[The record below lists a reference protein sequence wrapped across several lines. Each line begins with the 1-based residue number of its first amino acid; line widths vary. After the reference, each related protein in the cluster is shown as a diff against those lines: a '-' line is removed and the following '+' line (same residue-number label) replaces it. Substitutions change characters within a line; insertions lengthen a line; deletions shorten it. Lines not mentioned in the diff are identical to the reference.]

1 MTLKEFNEKW
11 STHLEE
17 GYYGL
22 DIDVAEVVDFVDE
35 QFMELNK
42 AYPWFTYSQIKL
54 KFASAR
60 VYLSEGV
67 AKEWADKIEE
77 GIERILWERENYK

>member
-1 MTLKEFNEKW
+1 MTINEFNEKW
-11 STHLEE
+11 SKHLEE
-17 GYYGL
+17 GHYGL
-22 DIDVAEVVDFVDE
+22 AIDLDEVVEFVDE
-35 QFMELNK
+35 QFTEMVK
-42 AYPWFTYSQIKL
+42 AYPHFTYSQIKL

-67 AKEWADKIEE
+67 AREWTDKIEE